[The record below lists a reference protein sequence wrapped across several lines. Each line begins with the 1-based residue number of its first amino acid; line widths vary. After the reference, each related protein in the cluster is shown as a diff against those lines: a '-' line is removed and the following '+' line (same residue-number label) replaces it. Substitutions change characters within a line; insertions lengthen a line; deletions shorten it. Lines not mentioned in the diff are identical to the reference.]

1 MLEVN
6 SINPKPMQKVI
17 FLDIDG
23 VMNSHIFYEQ
33 RHRKRWLEWRTY
45 YFLIRRFLGI
55 KSKPVSLANY
65 KTPKSYYT
73 YQHRFKRLKEETCQ
87 QKWKWLANFCN
98 ETGTKI
104 CVSSVWRFHFR
115 NEESVKPLWWERA
128 LIDLGFNEGT
138 FVGITDRLGMR
149 GEEIKDWLQKNQEV
163 QDYAILDD
171 DSDMLPEQMDK
182 FYHCDGY
189 FGLSPNH
196 LYRIQRAF
204 SGKSKYGHLNKT
216 V

>member
-1 MLEVN
+1 
-6 SINPKPMQKVI
+6 MQKVI

-23 VMNSHIFYEQ
+23 VMNSRIFYEQ
-33 RHRKRWLEWRTY
+33 RHRKRWLKWRTY

-55 KSKPVSLANY
+55 KSKSVSLANH
-65 KTPKSYYT
+65 KTPKSHCT
-73 YQHRFKRLKEETCQ
+73 YQHQFKRLKEETCQ

-104 CVSSVWRFHFR
+104 CVSSVWRFHFG
-115 NEESVKPLWWERA
+115 NEESVIPQWWERA

-138 FVGITDRLGMR
+138 FVGITGRLGMR

-204 SGKSKYGHLNKT
+204 SGKSKYGYLNKT

>member
-1 MLEVN
+1 
-6 SINPKPMQKVI
+6 
-17 FLDIDG
+17 
-23 VMNSHIFYEQ
+23 
-33 RHRKRWLEWRTY
+33 
-45 YFLIRRFLGI
+45 
-55 KSKPVSLANY
+55 
-65 KTPKSYYT
+65 
-73 YQHRFKRLKEETCQ
+73 
-87 QKWKWLANFCN
+87 
-98 ETGTKI
+98 
-104 CVSSVWRFHFR
+104 
-115 NEESVKPLWWERA
+115 
-128 LIDLGFNEGT
+128 
-138 FVGITDRLGMR
+138 MR

-163 QDYAILDD
+163 QEYAILDD